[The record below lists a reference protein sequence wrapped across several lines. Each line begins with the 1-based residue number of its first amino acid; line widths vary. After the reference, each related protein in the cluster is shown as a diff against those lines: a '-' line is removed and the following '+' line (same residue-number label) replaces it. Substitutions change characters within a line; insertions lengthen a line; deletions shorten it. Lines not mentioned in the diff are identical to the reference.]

1 VSQVILGGYKPS
13 SAVEFTAEAQG
24 FMGPFLEFLARTG
37 APLMASVYPYF
48 TYATNP
54 STMDLSYALFTAR
67 APSYGT
73 HVEAPARRWRGGTEQ
88 VVFFNVIRER
98 NGRPSGYAWVG
109 RVDVVR
115 KNFVFGRN
123 ALQIVILW
131 VYHPIHFLNYMTGGS
146 SVRGKVSL
154 NWVRKFF
161 QIIRSL

>member
-73 HVEAPARRWRGGTEQ
+73 HVEAPARRWRGGTEE

-98 NGRPSGYAWVG
+98 NGRPSGYTWVG
-109 RVDVVR
+109 RVDVGEKKFHFWQKR
-115 KNFVFGRN
+115 SSNCDSMGLPPYPLPKLYDG
-123 ALQIVILW
+123 W
-131 VYHPIHFLNYMTGGS
+131 VQCEG
-146 SVRGKVSL
+146 
-154 NWVRKFF
+154 
-161 QIIRSL
+161 